1 MNSGDKIVIYSR
13 SGCSRCNNAELF
25 LNKKEISFSKED
37 IDKHRTRILREN
49 PQIKKLP
56 VVEVNEKVIGS
67 YEELVN
73 YIKG

>member
-1 MNSGDKIVIYSR
+1 MNSPDKIVIYSR
-13 SGCSRCNNAELF
+13 SGCSRCVSAEQY
-25 LNKKEISFSKED
+25 LNQRDISFSKED